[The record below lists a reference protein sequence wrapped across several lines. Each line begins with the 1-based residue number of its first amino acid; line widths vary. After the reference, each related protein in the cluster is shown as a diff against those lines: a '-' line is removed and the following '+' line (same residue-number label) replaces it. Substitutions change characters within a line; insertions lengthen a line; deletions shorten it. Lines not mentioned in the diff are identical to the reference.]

1 MINMYVYGKNVIKA
15 LIDNNKKIKK
25 VYLSDNFNDSNLLDS
40 INNLNVE
47 IKTLPKQE
55 LDKIEKGNH
64 QGIIA
69 LTDDY
74 KYVSENEMLSNM
86 SENPFVVILDHL
98 EDPHNFGAIIR
109 TCEAAGV
116 EYIIIPKDRSVGV
129 TSTVVKTSVGAI
141 YNVNIVMVTN
151 LNNTIKKLKEKGL
164 WIVGT
169 DMVNSTLY
177 DEIDYKVP
185 IGIIIGNEGSGMKSL
200 VGKNCDFIARIPMI
214 GKVNS
219 LNASVAAGIMIYE
232 VLRQRK

>member
-1 MINMYVYGKNVIKA
+1 MYVYGKNVIKA

-25 VYLSDNFNDSNLLDS
+25 VYLSDNFNDSSLLDS

-116 EYIIIPKDRSVGV
+116 DYIIIPKDRSVGV

-151 LNNTIKKLKEKGL
+151 LNNTIKKLKGKGL

-219 LNASVAAGIMIYE
+219 LNASVAAGIMVYE

>member
-1 MINMYVYGKNVIKA
+1 MYVYGKNVIKA

-25 VYLSDNFNDSNLLDS
+25 VYLSDNFNDSNLLES

-116 EYIIIPKDRSVGV
+116 DYIIIPKDRSVGV

-151 LNNTIKKLKEKGL
+151 LNNTIRKLKEKGL

>member
-1 MINMYVYGKNVIKA
+1 MYVYGKNVIKA

-25 VYLSDNFNDSNLLDS
+25 VYLSDNFNDSSLLDS

-116 EYIIIPKDRSVGV
+116 DYIIIPKDRSVGV

>member
-1 MINMYVYGKNVIKA
+1 MYVYGKNVIKA

-25 VYLSDNFNDSNLLDS
+25 VYLSDNFNDSSLLDS

>member
-15 LIDNNKKIKK
+15 LIDNNKKINK
-25 VYLSDNFNDSNLLDS
+25 VYLSDNFNDSSLLDS

-86 SENPFVVILDHL
+86 SENPFVVVLDHL

-116 EYIIIPKDRSVGV
+116 DYIIIPKDRSVGV

>member
-1 MINMYVYGKNVIKA
+1 MYVYGKNVIKA

-25 VYLSDNFNDSNLLDS
+25 VYLSDNFNDSSLLDN

-86 SENPFVVILDHL
+86 SENPFVVVLDHL

-116 EYIIIPKDRSVGV
+116 DYIIIPKDRSVGV

>member
-1 MINMYVYGKNVIKA
+1 MYVYGKNVIKS
-15 LIDNNKKIKK
+15 LIDNNNKIKK
-25 VYLSDNFNDSNLLDS
+25 VYLSDNFNDSRLLDS
-40 INNLNVE
+40 INNLNLE

-74 KYVSENEMLSNM
+74 KYVSENEMLSNL

-232 VLRQRK
+232 VLRQRR

>member
-69 LTDDY
+69 LTDVY

-116 EYIIIPKDRSVGV
+116 DYIIIPKDRSVGV